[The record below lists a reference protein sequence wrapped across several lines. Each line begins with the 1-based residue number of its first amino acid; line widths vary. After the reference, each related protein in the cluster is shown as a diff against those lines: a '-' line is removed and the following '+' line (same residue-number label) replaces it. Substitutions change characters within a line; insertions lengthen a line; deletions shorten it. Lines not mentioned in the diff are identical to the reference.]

1 MEFLEQLVTLGQV
14 AAYEKDVWKDTFL
27 GLEQGQRF
35 VVILVAIGC
44 FTGIIIT
51 LGGIIAGVSNSL
63 HRRRSEFDLKRDMLD
78 RGMSAAE
85 IAQVV
90 ESATPPEDGLGRWLA
105 TWGKQKK

>member
-1 MEFLEQLVTLGQV
+1 MGSLDQIVTLSQA
-14 AAYEKDVWKDTFL
+14 AAYESDVWKDNFF
-27 GLEQGQRF
+27 GLEQSQRF

-78 RGMSAAE
+78 RGMSADE
-85 IAQVV
+85 IAQVI
-90 ESATPPEDGLGRWLA
+90 ESATPPEDGFGRWLA
-105 TWGKQKK
+105 ARGKQKR